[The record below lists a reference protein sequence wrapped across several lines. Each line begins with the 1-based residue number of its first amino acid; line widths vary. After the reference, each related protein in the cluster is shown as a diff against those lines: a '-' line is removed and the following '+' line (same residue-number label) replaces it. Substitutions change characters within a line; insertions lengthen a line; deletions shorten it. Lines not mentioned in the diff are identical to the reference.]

1 MSLNNMMHDDL
12 KKLIS
17 EAVRETLVQMGAN
30 PSNPIEMQ
38 RDFQHLRQWRT
49 AGEDLRAKGMLA
61 LLSIFITG
69 AVALFLVD
77 LRDYFGK

>member
-1 MSLNNMMHDDL
+1 MSLQNMTHDDL
-12 KKLIS
+12 RKHIS
-17 EAVRETLVQMGAN
+17 EAVREILVQMGAD

-49 AGEDLRAKGMLA
+49 AGEDLRAKGMFT

-69 AVALFLVD
+69 AVALFLVG

>member
-1 MSLNNMMHDDL
+1 MSLHDMTHDDL
-12 KKLIS
+12 KKLIA
-17 EAVRETLVQMGAN
+17 EAVRETLVQMGAD

-38 RDFQHLRQWRT
+38 RDFQHLRQWRR
-49 AGEDLRAKGMLA
+49 AGEDLRSKGMLT

-69 AVALFLVD
+69 SVALLLVG

>member
-1 MSLNNMMHDDL
+1 MSLHDMTHDDL
-12 KKLIS
+12 KKLIA
-17 EAVRETLVQMGAN
+17 EAVRETLLQMGAD

-38 RDFQHLRQWRT
+38 RDFQHLRQWRK
-49 AGEDLRAKGMLA
+49 AGEDLRAKGMFA

-69 AVALFLVD
+69 SVALLLVG

>member
-1 MSLNNMMHDDL
+1 MSLHDMTHDDL
-12 KKLIS
+12 KKLIA
-17 EAVRETLVQMGAN
+17 EAVRETLLQMGAD

-49 AGEDLRAKGMLA
+49 ASEDLRAKGMFA

-69 AVALFLVD
+69 SVALLLVG